1 MNRNKEITL
10 SVRMSEDQLRKIDQ
24 AKGDKTR
31 SQFVRDMMD
40 QPQNQDSSRDDTRE
54 REIEREEREREERNQ
69 NREEQLRKE
78 AAARGPPQ
86 QPQQKEEESPYG
98 WIKELTP
105 VFLLRML
112 TKQPA
117 PPQPLITPELL
128 TALRPKKK
136 CVTITDGKTGAIHE
150 IPVDIYFQMQN
161 QGITVADI
169 DAIIQKHQQ
178 KGD

>member
-1 MNRNKEITL
+1 MPKETVGVRL
-10 SVRMSEDQLRKIDQ
+10 SPEEIARIDELKGTKSRSECIRAMLD
-24 AKGDKTR
+24 
-31 SQFVRDMMD
+31 
-40 QPQNQDSSRDDTRE
+40 QDSSRDDKRE

-98 WIKELTP
+98 WIKEITP

-117 PPQPLITPELL
+117 PQQPLITPEVLAML
-128 TALRPKKK
+128 KPRERNVK
-136 CVTITDGKTGAIHE
+136 ITDKNGNVTE
-150 IPVDIYFQMQN
+150 MPVELYLQSQR
-161 QGITVADI
+161 QSGLTVADI
-169 DAIIQKHQQ
+169 GAIVQKYQQ